1 MVINVMMMIAIIMA
15 MTYIMTLFILV
26 DEANGCYKDDDDE
39 NYDQGCNPL

>member
-1 MVINVMMMIAIIMA
+1 MMMIAIIMA

-26 DEANGCYKDDDDE
+26 DEANACYQDDYDE